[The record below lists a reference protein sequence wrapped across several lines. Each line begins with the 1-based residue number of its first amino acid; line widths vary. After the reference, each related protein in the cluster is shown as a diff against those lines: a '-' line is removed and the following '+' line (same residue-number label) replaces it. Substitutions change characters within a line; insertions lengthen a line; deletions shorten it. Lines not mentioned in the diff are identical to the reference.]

1 MTEIPSEFYAWAALV
16 ASPAVCAGLV
26 YIIVSAT
33 AQLAER
39 FWKWGTLLYAWA
51 WATVILLLAT
61 LAVNAALDV
70 ALRGWALFWLLMLC
84 PFNAFLVAFL
94 AGKMNDMAVANAKRK
109 EESQSASSQTT

>member
-1 MTEIPSEFYAWAALV
+1 LLTEIPSEFYAWAALV

-39 FWKWGTLLYAWA
+39 FWKWGTLLYAWF
-51 WATVILLLAT
+51 WAVIVLILAT
-61 LAVNAALDV
+61 LAVHTTTEI
-70 ALRGWALFWLLMLC
+70 LRGVALFWVLMLC

-109 EESQSASSQTT
+109 EEGATQ